1 MSAPV
6 PRVLGRYALYGEIA
20 SGGMATV
27 HLGRLLGPVGF
38 SRTVAIKRLHAQF
51 AKDPDFVAM
60 FTDEARL
67 AARIVHPNVVPMLD
81 VIVLEGELF
90 LVMDYVEGEPLSRL
104 LRAADER
111 GQRVPLPIV
120 ASILVGTLHGLH
132 AAHEAVSDRGEPLG
146 IVHRDVSPH
155 NILVGTDGVPRLL
168 DFGIAKAAG
177 RLHSTR
183 EGQLKGKLPY
193 MAPEQIRGNA
203 DRLSD
208 VYSCGVV
215 LWEALAGKRLFKGDE
230 ANVLAAVLGDV
241 VDPPSRYAP
250 DVPVELDA
258 LTLRALNR
266 RPEQRFASARQMAE
280 ALEQA
285 TALASASSV
294 RQWIEELC
302 AASLAERRRQL
313 TDIDESPTQG
323 TLPQDL
329 EGAAPSADAVPSSR
343 DEKHDVRWVAGPSS
357 SFRAA
362 RAALLSLLGVASVG
376 LLARIFA
383 APATPPKFEVKR
395 ESSTQQTTP
404 GLRVPLPVSRAKDA
418 QAVEAADP
426 APRSDAS
433 ARTEAP
439 VATPVHR
446 TRAVAVAPNGPP
458 TTRSAKT
465 PTERRLEQVID
476 SRR

>member
-1 MSAPV
+1 
-6 PRVLGRYALYGEIA
+6 
-20 SGGMATV
+20 
-27 HLGRLLGPVGF
+27 
-38 SRTVAIKRLHAQF
+38 LHAQF
-51 AKDPDFVAM
+51 AKDPDFVNM

-90 LVMDYVEGEPLSRL
+90 LVMDYVEGEPFSRV

-120 ASILVGTLHGLH
+120 ASILAGTLHGLH
-132 AAHEAVSDRGEPLG
+132 AAHEAGSDRGEPLG

-177 RLHSTR
+177 RLHTTR

-193 MAPEQIRGNA
+193 MAPEQVRGSA

-230 ANVLAAVLGDV
+230 ANVLAAVLNDV
-241 VDPPSRYAP
+241 VEPPSRYAP
-250 DVPVELDA
+250 EVPAALDA
-258 LTLRALNR
+258 LTLRALNGD
-266 RPEQRFASARQMAE
+266 PKQRFASARQMAE

-294 RQWIEELC
+294 RQWLEELC
-302 AASLAERRRQL
+302 AASLAERRRQVSAM
-313 TDIDESPTQG
+313 DDSSPQVA
-323 TLPQDL
+323 PEQD
-329 EGAAPSADAVPSSR
+329 GPSPSAR
-343 DEKHDVRWVAGPSS
+343 L
-357 SFRAA
+357 A
-362 RAALLSLLGVASVG
+362 RPALLSLLGAVTVG
-376 LLARIFA
+376 LLAWIFVA
-383 APATPPKFEVKR
+383 SAMPPKLEVTP
-395 ESSTQQTTP
+395 ESSA
-404 GLRVPLPVSRAKDA
+404 SRAKDA
-418 QAVEAADP
+418 EAVGALDP
-426 APRSDAS
+426 QPRSAAS

-439 VATPVHR
+439 VASPVHR
-446 TRAVAVAPNGPP
+446 GRGAAGVPNGPS
-458 TTRSAKT
+458 TVRSAKT
-465 PTERRLEQVID
+465 PTQRRLEQVID